1 VYELAACGD
10 HAQILNRSC
19 CCLLDESQ
27 WWGRGWSRGSS
38 FFGITEDARL
48 FAEGEIAGDNYGG
61 ALVKA
66 RLIRLNRGCP
76 PDWAKARVYAHWLY
90 AACYDLAADSKQG
103 PIDTQP
109 ASHQLVLSALQSIKW
124 REMALDSDNGKD

>member
-1 VYELAACGD
+1 M
-10 HAQILNRSC
+10 NRSGGAGDGASD
-19 CCLLDESQ
+19 LHFLASPKTL
-27 WWGRGWSRGSS
+27 GYSPK
-38 FFGITEDARL
+38 ARL
-48 FAEGEIAGDNYGG
+48 LVATTEV
-61 ALVKA
+61 LVKA

-109 ASHQLVLSALQSIKW
+109 ASHQLVLSALQSIRW

>member
-1 VYELAACGD
+1 MK
-10 HAQILNRSC
+10 
-19 CCLLDESQ
+19 SQ
-27 WWGRGWSRGSS
+27 WWGRGWSGGSS
-38 FFGITEDARL
+38 FFGITEDTRL

-66 RLIRLNRGCP
+66 RLVRLNRGCP

-109 ASHQLVLSALQSIKW
+109 ASHQLVLSALQSIRW